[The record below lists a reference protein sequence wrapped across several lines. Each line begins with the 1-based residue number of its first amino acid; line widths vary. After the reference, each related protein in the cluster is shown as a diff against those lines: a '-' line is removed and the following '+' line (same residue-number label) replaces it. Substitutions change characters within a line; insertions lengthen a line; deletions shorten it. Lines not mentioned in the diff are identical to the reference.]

1 MNGAE
6 LIETRQWSFA
16 SLIGY
21 EEHPLFTV
29 NSEIII
35 HTWIIM
41 LFLALALACVSFFL
55 HHTTLGRFILLK
67 FVSFFIDL
75 TNQSLGSFNFSHC
88 VFASS
93 LFIFIALCNIAPI
106 IPWLEEPT
114 RDLNTTLA
122 LGIISF
128 LYVQAVS
135 IKSRGIGA
143 YIKDFFKPFFIM
155 LPLNVVGK
163 LSSIISI
170 SFRLFGN
177 IFGGAIITK
186 LYFSAISGSILFSFL
201 SPAINTFILESLG
214 LLSGMNFLLIAFFT
228 LFEGLL
234 QAFVFAML
242 TLTYISLGTQEGGH

>member
-6 LIETRQWSFA
+6 LTETHHWS
-16 SLIGY
+16 IGFLFGSDN
-21 EEHPLFTV
+21 PLFHI

-41 LFLALALACVSFFL
+41 ILLTIALACVNIFL
-55 HHTTLGRFILLK
+55 RHTIIGRFLLLK

-75 TNQSLGSFNFSHC
+75 TKQSLGSFNFAHC
-88 VFASS
+88 VFAAS
-93 LFIFIALCNIAPI
+93 LFIFIALCNTAPL

-128 LYVQAVS
+128 IYIQYFA
-135 IKSRGIGA
+135 IQTRGI
-143 YIKDFFKPFFIM
+143 YSYLKDFFQPFFVM
-155 LPLNVVGK
+155 LPLNIIGK
-163 LSSIISI
+163 LSSIVSI

-177 IFGGAIITK
+177 IFGGALITK
-186 LYFSAISGSILFSFL
+186 LYFSAISGSL
-201 SPAINTFILESLG
+201 ILEMLG
-214 LLSGMNFLLIAFFT
+214 LITGINFLIIGFFT

-242 TLTYISLGTQEGGH
+242 TLTYLSISSQEGGH

>member
-6 LIETRQWSFA
+6 LVETPQWSIA
-16 SLIGY
+16 SFFGY
-21 EEHPLFTV
+21 EEHPLLMI

-41 LFLALALACVSFFL
+41 FILALALACVNFIL
-55 HHTTLGRFILLK
+55 HHTKLGRFILIEL
-67 FVSFFIDL
+67 VTFFIDL
-75 TNQSLGSFNFSHC
+75 TKQSLGTFNYNHC
-88 VFASS
+88 VFAAS
-93 LFIFIALCNIAPI
+93 LFIFIGLCNIAPL

-122 LGIISF
+122 FGIISF
-128 LYVQAVS
+128 MYVQSVALQMRGPVS
-135 IKSRGIGA
+135 
-143 YIKDFFKPFFIM
+143 YIKEFFQPFFIM
-155 LPLNVVGK
+155 LPLNVIGK
-163 LSSIISI
+163 LSSIVSI

-186 LYFSAISGSILFSFL
+186 LYFSTISGSIV
-201 SPAINTFILESLG
+201 LESLG
-214 LLSGMNFLLIAFFT
+214 LLTGVNFLLIAFFT

-242 TLTYISLGTQEGGH
+242 TLTYLSIGSQKDSCH

>member
-1 MNGAE
+1 MNGSE
-6 LIETRQWSFA
+6 LLETHQWSVA
-16 SLIGY
+16 SAMNY
-21 EEHPLFTV
+21 AEHPLFTI

-41 LFLALALACVSFFL
+41 LLLALALACVNFFL
-55 HHTTLGRFILLK
+55 HHTVLVRFILIRL
-67 FVSFFIDL
+67 VSFFIDL
-75 TNQSLGSFNFSHC
+75 TYQSLGTFVVSHC
-88 VFASS
+88 MFAAS
-93 LFIFIALCNIAPI
+93 LFIFIALCNTAPL

-114 RDLNTTLA
+114 RDINTTLA

-128 LYVQAVS
+128 IYVQIAA
-135 IKSRGIGA
+135 IQARGIGS

-155 LPLNVVGK
+155 LPLNIVGK
-163 LSSIISI
+163 LSSIVSI

-186 LYFSAISGSILFSFL
+186 LYFTFISGSI
-201 SPAINTFILESLG
+201 ILETLG
-214 LLSGMNFLLIAFFT
+214 LLSGLNFVMIGFFT

>member
-6 LIETRQWSFA
+6 LIETHQWSLAPFFGLA
-16 SLIGY
+16 
-21 EEHPLFTV
+21 EHPLFIV
-29 NSEIII
+29 NSEIVI

-41 LFLALALACVSFFL
+41 ALLAIMLACVKL
-55 HHTTLGRFILLK
+55 ILNHTKIGRFIIISI
-67 FVSFFIDL
+67 VSFFIDL
-75 TNQSLGSFNFSHC
+75 TKQAFGFFVYNHC
-88 VFASS
+88 VFAAA
-93 LFIFIALCNIAPI
+93 LFIFIGLCNTAPL

-128 LYVQAVS
+128 VYVQLVS
-135 IKSRGIGA
+135 IQTRGLGP
-143 YIKDFFKPFFIM
+143 YIKDFFQPFFVM
-155 LPLNVVGK
+155 LPLNIIGK
-163 LSSIISI
+163 LSAIVSI

-186 LYFSAISGSILFSFL
+186 LYFSTISGS
-201 SPAINTFILESLG
+201 FILESLG
-214 LLSGMNFLLIAFFT
+214 LLTGLNFIIIAFFT

-242 TLTYISLGTQEGGH
+242 TLTYLSVGCQKDGGH

>member
-6 LIETRQWSFA
+6 LIETPQWSFA
-16 SLIGY
+16 SIIGY
-21 EEHPLFTV
+21 KEHPLFTI
-29 NSEIII
+29 NSETVV

-41 LFLALALACVSFFL
+41 FFLVLMIACVNVL
-55 HHTTLGRFILLK
+55 LRHTKLGRFLLLK

-75 TNQSLGSFNFSHC
+75 TNQSLGFFSFAHC
-88 VFASS
+88 VFAAS
-93 LFIFIALCNIAPI
+93 LFIFIALCNTASI

-128 LYVQAVS
+128 IYVQAVS
-135 IKSRGIGA
+135 IKARGIRA

-155 LPLNVVGK
+155 LPLNIVGK

-186 LYFSAISGSILFSFL
+186 LYFHSIRGSI
-201 SPAINTFILESLG
+201 ILESLG
-214 LLSGMNFLLIAFFT
+214 ILSGANFLIIAFFT

-242 TLTYISLGTQEGGH
+242 TLTYLSLGTQEGGH